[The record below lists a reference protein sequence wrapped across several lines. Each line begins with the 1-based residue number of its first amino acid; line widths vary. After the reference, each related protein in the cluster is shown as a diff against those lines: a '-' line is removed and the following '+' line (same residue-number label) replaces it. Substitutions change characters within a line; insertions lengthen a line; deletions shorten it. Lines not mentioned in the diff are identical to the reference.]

1 MFPVIGYVAIGLVAG
16 VCGGALGLGGGA
28 VMVPVMVIALGLSQ
42 QQAQGTALAV
52 MMLPVFIPA
61 VYRYYVSGNVNV
73 QMALFVGAGFIVGAL
88 IGANVAQQLPEAQ
101 LRRIFGIFLAG
112 IGIKMA
118 FFK

>member
-1 MFPVIGYVAIGLVAG
+1 MFLFSGYITIGLIAG
-16 VCGGALGLGGGA
+16 ICGGMLGLGGGA
-28 VMVPVMVIALGLSQ
+28 VMVPAMVIALGLSQ

-88 IGANVAQQLPEAQ
+88 IGSNVAQQLPEAQ
-101 LRRIFGIFLAG
+101 LRRIFGVFLVG

-118 FFK
+118 FFR